1 MGELRDRMVRL
12 MGVKRYAK
20 RTEEAYLGAVRSLA
34 GHYHRSPDQITREEI
49 REYLS
54 HLVVD
59 RHLAWSSC
67 NQAAAAFR
75 FFYGQVLGWQQ
86 IDFYVPA
93 VRKPQRLPEI
103 FSRQEVEALFQAA
116 RDCKPRTLLMTA
128 YGAGLRVGE
137 LVELKVG
144 DIDSGRM
151 VIRVN
156 QGKGERDRYT
166 LLSPRLLQE
175 LRGYWREYRPPAW
188 LFPGAGGRGPLSRG
202 AAQKIFYRARD
213 AAGIRK
219 RAGIHVLRHCF
230 ASHLLE
236 AGIDLHTIQ
245 TLLGHRSILTTTRY
259 LRLVRPRVGVGQSAF
274 DLLAFPK
281 AE

>member
-12 MGVKRYAK
+12 MTVKRYAK
-20 RTEEAYLGAVRSLA
+20 RTEEAYLHAVESLA
-34 GHYHRSPDQITREEI
+34 VHYHRSPDQISPEEI
-49 REYLS
+49 RDYLS
-54 HLVVD
+54 HLVVE
-59 RHLAWSSC
+59 RRLAWSSC
-67 NQAAAAFR
+67 NQAAAALR
-75 FFYGQVLGWQQ
+75 FFYGEVLGRQQ
-86 IDFYVPA
+86 TDFYVPA

-116 RDCKPRTLLMTA
+116 PHRRQRTLLMTA
-128 YGAGLRVGE
+128 YGAGLRVSE
-137 LVELKVG
+137 LVQLKVT

-151 VIRVN
+151 VIRVS

-166 LLSPRLLQE
+166 LLSPRMLQE
-175 LRGYWREYRPPAW
+175 LRAYWREYHPAEW
-188 LFPGAGGRGPLSRG
+188 LFPNPSGQKPLSIG

-259 LRLVRPRVGVGQSAF
+259 LRLVRPRVGVGQSAL
-274 DLLAFPK
+274 DLLSFPPTD
-281 AE
+281 

>member
-12 MGVKRYAK
+12 MSAKRYAK
-20 RTEEAYLGAVRSLA
+20 RTEQAYVQAVRSLA
-34 GHYHRSPDQITREEI
+34 AHYHRSPDQISPSEI
-49 REYLS
+49 REYLL
-54 HLVVD
+54 HLVVE
-59 RHLAWSSC
+59 RQLAWSSC
-67 NQAAAAFR
+67 NQAAAALR
-75 FFYGQVLGWQQ
+75 FFYGQVLGWPQT
-86 IDFYVPA
+86 DFYVPA

-103 FSRQEVEALFQAA
+103 FSRQEVEALFQAVPD
-116 RDCKPRTLLMTA
+116 RKRRTLLMTA
-128 YGAGLRVGE
+128 YGAGLRVSE
-137 LVELKVG
+137 LVQLKVG

-151 VIRVN
+151 VIRVS

-166 LLSPRLLQE
+166 LLSPRLLEE
-175 LRGYWREYRPPAW
+175 LRHYWREYHPPEW
-188 LFPGAGGRGPLSRG
+188 LFPGSSGRGPLTRE

-259 LRLVRPRVGVGQSAF
+259 LRLVRPRVGVGQSAL
-274 DLLAFPK
+274 DLLSFPPTD
-281 AE
+281 